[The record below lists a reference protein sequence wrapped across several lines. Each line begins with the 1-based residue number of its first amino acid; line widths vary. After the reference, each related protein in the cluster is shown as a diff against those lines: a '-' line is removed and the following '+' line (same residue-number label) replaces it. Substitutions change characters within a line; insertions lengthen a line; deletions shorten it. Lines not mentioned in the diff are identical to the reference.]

1 MSSAPTQPSTNRIKL
16 RNLLLLALA
25 GAGVYGAFSVTRQIL
40 RADPLKPFKEE
51 DKDALPSNVAVFMK
65 DTDFTRVEPNQ
76 PAAKCFVGEMRIAQN
91 RQMYDFVGVSKGR
104 LTWKNALYEFSAA
117 RGTWNGYAKQ
127 LQLDGE
133 VKLKGAK
140 FDLASQELSYDEA
153 NKSLR
158 VPRPVTGK
166 LYGGELKVAN
176 FVYNMD
182 KEEYSTG
189 AGEWKGVLANFPQG
203 EVPTADVKR
212 VWEFKYDTY
221 GRKDG
226 FDVFTDARA
235 TDGEVIIIAKNIKR
249 EVKTDVLTAT
259 GEVKYFGKK
268 ANMIADKIVVYRK
281 EKRALVTGHVTMLVK
296 PKSQENDKLVEGSL
310 PPMLPAIPDSI
321 SKNRP
326 PAPKD
331 TETQKKREDTIRS
344 GSNLRDYPL
353 TITADKIEY
362 WYKKGERRAK
372 INGNPQA
379 RQELPEGEWRY
390 VWADSAF
397 YDDEKEKLDLNS
409 APGKKQVIMKNSL
422 GDEQFAFSGWIITKE
437 DVDEFEFRTGNGKLS
452 TTDDDDIPPT
462 KSGGGSGGGGG
473 GLAGPIGNRGT

>member
-1 MSSAPTQPSTNRIKL
+1 MSSAPTQPSTNRKTL
-16 RNLLLLALA
+16 RSLLLLALLG
-25 GAGVYGAFSVTRQIL
+25 GAGFGVYKGTRQIL
-40 RADPLKPFKEE
+40 NV
-51 DKDALPSNVAVFMK
+51 DALAPYKTPIKNELPSNVAVFMK
-65 DTDFTRVEPNQ
+65 ETDFTRVEPNQ
-76 PAAKCFVGEMRIAQN
+76 PAAKCFVKEMSIAQN
-91 RQMYDFVGVSKGR
+91 RQMYDFVGVSKGQ
-104 LTWKNALYEFSAA
+104 LTWKKALYEFSAE
-117 RGTWNGYAKQ
+117 RGNWNGYAKQ
-127 LQLDGE
+127 LVLDGQ

-140 FDLASQELSYDEA
+140 FDLASQELNYDEA
-153 NKSLR
+153 NKTLR

-176 FVYNMD
+176 FLYNMD

-189 AGEWKGVLANFPQG
+189 AGEWKGVLANLPQAELPAG
-203 EVPTADVKR
+203 DTKKS
-212 VWEFKYDTY
+212 WEFKYESY

-249 EVKTDVLTAT
+249 EVKTDILTAT

-268 ANMIADKIVVYRK
+268 ANMIADKVVVYRK
-281 EKRALVTGHVTMLVK
+281 EKRALVTGRVTMLVK
-296 PKSQENDKLVEGSL
+296 PKSQENDKLVEGTL

-331 TETQKKREDTIRS
+331 TEAQKKREDTIRS

-353 TITADKIEY
+353 TITAEKIEY

-379 RQELPEGEWRY
+379 RQELPVGEWRY
-390 VWADSAF
+390 VWAHSAF
-397 YDDEKEKLDLNS
+397 YDDEKEILKLDS
-409 APGKKQVIMKNSL
+409 APGKRDVIMKNSL
-422 GDEQFAFSGWIITKE
+422 DDEMYGVSGTIVTKE
-437 DVDEFEFRTGNGKLS
+437 GVDEFEFKTGNGKLT
-452 TTDDDDIPPT
+452 TTDDDDIPPA
-462 KSGGGSGGGGG
+462 KSGGGGG

>member
-1 MSSAPTQPSTNRIKL
+1 MSSAPTQPSTNRKL
-16 RNLLLLALA
+16 FRKLFLFVALGAA
-25 GAGVYGAFSVTRQIL
+25 GFGVYKGTVSIL
-40 RADPLKPFKEE
+40 KADPLKGYKAEV
-51 DKDALPSNVAVFMK
+51 KNALPPNVAVFMK

-76 PAAKCFVGEMRIAQN
+76 PAAKCFVNEMRIAQN
-91 RQMYDFVGVSKGR
+91 RQMYDFVGVSKGQ
-104 LTWKNALYEFSAA
+104 LTWKKALYEFSAE
-117 RGTWNGYAKQ
+117 RGNWNGYAKQ
-127 LQLDGE
+127 LVLDGK
-133 VKLKGAK
+133 VKLKSAK

-153 NKSLR
+153 NKTFR

-166 LYGGELKVAN
+166 LYGGEVKVAN
-176 FVYNMD
+176 FVYYMD

-189 AGEWKGVLANFPQG
+189 AGEWKGVLSGFPQG
-203 EVPTADVKR
+203 EVPTGDTKK

-259 GEVKYFGKK
+259 GDVKYFGKK

-281 EKRALVTGHVTMLVK
+281 EKRALMTGHVTMLVK
-296 PKSQENDKLVEGSL
+296 PKSQENDKLAEGSL
-310 PPMLPAIPDSI
+310 PPMLPAVPSSI

-331 TETQKKREDTIRS
+331 KDAQKKREDTIRS

-353 TITADKIEY
+353 TITAEKVEY

-372 INGNPQA
+372 INGSPQA

-390 VWADSAF
+390 IWAYSAF
-397 YDDEKEKLDLNS
+397 YDDEKETLKLES
-409 APGKKQVIMKNSL
+409 APGKADIIMKNSL
-422 GDEQFAFSGWIITKE
+422 DDEMYGVSGTIVTKE
-437 DVDEFEFRTGNGKLS
+437 GVDEFEFKTGNGKLS
-452 TTDDDDIPPT
+452 TNDDDDIPPA
-462 KSGGGSGGGGG
+462 KSGSGGG